1 MAKCSTFRGW
11 FGTVGLKLQENIMP
25 DWSIKIEGKPAV
37 FTPDIEP
44 FKPGK
49 PLKVVQ
55 GDIVS
60 WDNES
65 DDPHF
70 PVPDDPATFGN
81 FMTSAVT
88 PDDSSDG
95 YNVNA
100 VSGTTISYHCSLH
113 PNERGQIVVVDFGA
127 SDTDGTED
135 LIA

>member
-1 MAKCSTFRGW
+1 
-11 FGTVGLKLQENIMP
+11 MP

-49 PLKVVQ
+49 PLTVVQ

-60 WDNES
+60 WNNES

-81 FMTSAVT
+81 FMLSEVT
-88 PDDSSDG
+88 PGNSSAG
-95 YNVNA
+95 YNVVA
-100 VSGTTISYHCSLH
+100 VSGSTISYSCRLH
-113 PNERGQIVVVDFGA
+113 PKERGQIVVVDFGA
-127 SDTDGTED
+127 SDIDGD